1 MFIPSIGATGSH
13 WAAAGNRP
21 RLGRCQAGKMGGRG
35 QRAVE
40 PKMPAEEEEKCPGG
54 EGWTTAATATTP
66 TAREE
71 SGVKGKETENRSR
84 NTGENAAGS

>member
-1 MFIPSIGATGSH
+1 
-13 WAAAGNRP
+13 
-21 RLGRCQAGKMGGRG
+21 
-35 QRAVE
+35 
-40 PKMPAEEEEKCPGG
+40 MPAEEEEKCPGG